1 MKKGRACDDGVA
13 CADKQDDTAPN
24 RIAARPSIRRAGRG
38 PWEASRRRRPSAP
51 EAARPIDELPPTTT
65 TTTITTTNIRR
76 GSRSRGRVCLPYCFP
91 VTRRLLIGFSR
102 FHWHW
107 VFFRDLAG
115 LTDNWR
121 SRFLS
126 IESVSYFPMN
136 YWIHFLLTEL
146 VFFIYGRFEMHE
158 IFLRFWPTKKSRSH
172 VASI

>member
-1 MKKGRACDDGVA
+1 MTGWRVRTNRTTPRRIGLRRGHRFAAPGEDPGKRRDAGVRQRQ
-13 CADKQDDTAPN
+13 K
-24 RIAARPSIRRAGRG
+24 
-38 PWEASRRRRPSAP
+38 
-51 EAARPIDELPPTTT
+51 PPVQLMSSPTPT